1 MVTMETQNVSVQQK
15 SKLKVGEILI
25 KAKLVTPEQIDS
37 ALQIQK
43 NSGKKIGKIL
53 IEMGA
58 ITEKQLCET
67 LGFQLGVPFVDLEHI
82 ALDPRIVNLIPEP
95 LAAKHTLI
103 AIDKAPDGTVT
114 IAMVNPLD
122 VIAIDDVKAATGLN
136 TRVTT
141 SMQSVIEKAIDE
153 YYKID
158 ELIFNKLKEVMSTE
172 HPQVVDRK
180 KKGEPE
186 DIAQAISEAQQAPV
200 IRLLDF
206 ALADAIKDNASDIHI
221 EPQLKN
227 VVVRFR
233 IDGILHDRLDLP
245 KYIQESLISRVKII
259 SELNISEKRAP
270 QDGRARVNLHDREI
284 DLRVSTLP
292 TIYGEKAV
300 IRILDK
306 TKLPLNLKELGIDED
321 THKILDSFLQNS
333 KGMIFVTGP
342 TGSGKTTTLYAAL
355 GQVKSRAKN
364 IVTVEDPVEYAIEG
378 INQVQTSEKA
388 GVTFASGLRSI
399 LRQDPDVILVG
410 EVRDR
415 DTAQIAF
422 DAALTGHLVLSTVHT
437 DSAAG
442 AIIRLLELDVEP
454 YLISETIIGIIA
466 QRLVRRVCD
475 NCKAVYHPPK
485 ELLDMLGLSQKDIS
499 GKKIYRA
506 VGCHMCSKT
515 GYKGRT
521 AVFEIIKM
529 EPEIKS
535 QITGKISEKALID
548 IGKMAGMKT
557 LRESGIEKVFD
568 GITTL
573 EEVLRVTYE
582 EKETVFSCPR
592 CGRML
597 EQSFSICPYC
607 QQSLIPKKC
616 AQCGKMLNPF
626 WRVCPYC
633 HVTS

>member
-1 MVTMETQNVSVQQK
+1 METKSVSVQQR
-15 SKLKVGEILI
+15 SRLKLGEILI
-25 KAKLVTPEQIDS
+25 KAKLITQEQIDS
-37 ALQIQK
+37 ALTIQK

-67 LGFQLGVPFVDLEHI
+67 LGFQLGVPFVDLEHT

-95 LAAKHTLI
+95 LAGKHTLI
-103 AIDKAPDGTVT
+103 AIDKSPDGIVS

-122 VIAIDDVKAATGLN
+122 VIAIDDIKAATGLN
-136 TRVTT
+136 VRVMI

-172 HPQVVDRK
+172 HRAVIGK
-180 KKGEPE
+180 KKKEEPE
-186 DIAQAISEAQQAPV
+186 DIAQALSKAQQAPV
-200 IRLLDF
+200 TRLLDF
-206 ALADAIKDNASDIHI
+206 TLADAIKDNASDIHI
-221 EPQLKN
+221 EPQIKN
-227 VVVRFR
+227 VAVRFR

-245 KYIQESLISRVKII
+245 KYTQESLIARVKII

-270 QDGRARVNLHDREI
+270 QDGRARINLHDREI

-306 TKLPLNLKELGIDED
+306 TKLPLNLKELGIDDD
-321 THKILDSFLQNS
+321 THKVLDSFLQNT

-355 GQVKSRAKN
+355 GQIKTRAKN
-364 IVTVEDPVEYAIEG
+364 IVTVENPVEYAIDG
-378 INQVQTSEKA
+378 INQVQTNERV

-415 DTAQIAF
+415 ETAQIAF

-442 AIIRLLELDVEP
+442 AIIRLLELDIDP

-466 QRLVRRVCD
+466 QRLVRRVCE
-475 NCKAVYHPPK
+475 NCKALCHPPK
-485 ELLDMLGLSQKDIS
+485 DLLDMLGLKEKDVS
-499 GKKIYRA
+499 GKKIYKT
-506 VGCHMCSKT
+506 VGCNMCNNT
-515 GYKGRT
+515 GYKGRI
-521 AVFEIIKM
+521 AIFEIIKM
-529 EPEIKS
+529 EPEIRG
-535 QITGKISEKALID
+535 QITSKISEKALID
-548 IGKMAGMKT
+548 IGKMTGMKT
-557 LRESGIEKVFD
+557 LRESGMEKAFA

-592 CGRML
+592 CARTL

-607 QQSLIPKKC
+607 QQNLIPKKC
-616 AQCGKMLNPF
+616 PQCAKMLNPI
-626 WRVCPYC
+626 WQICPYC
-633 HVTS
+633 RATS